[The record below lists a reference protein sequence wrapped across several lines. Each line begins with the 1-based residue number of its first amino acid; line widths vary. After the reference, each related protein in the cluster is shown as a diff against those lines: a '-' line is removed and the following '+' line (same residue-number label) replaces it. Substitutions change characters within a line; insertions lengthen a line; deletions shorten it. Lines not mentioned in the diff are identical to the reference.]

1 MNPLLLSLLLLLLL
15 LLLPLQTRADE
26 PLADCVAEASR
37 TAADQMSLAE
47 LRAGCQ
53 QQQTLARQLA
63 EQPAASPLDRRLQ
76 AEQKAIDNPFKIAA
90 YRPNYLLLASYNNNP
105 NEEPWDALYPDQEL
119 NPVEVKFQLSMKAL
133 VARGVL
139 GGELWGAY
147 TQKSWWQL
155 YSTES
160 APFRETNYEP
170 ELFLHWH
177 AKGELGGLTLR
188 GLSFG
193 FNHQSNG
200 RGGELSRSWNRLIA
214 STVLE
219 RGNLVLVPRIWWRLP
234 ESAETD
240 DNPDIDDYLGAG
252 DLGLAY
258 RDGTQLYTL
267 LLQNNL
273 QRHDNRTSIQ
283 LDWSFPV
290 GDRVRGYV
298 QYYDGYGESLIDY
311 NHRNQRI
318 GIGIVLNDW
327 L

>member
-1 MNPLLLSLLLLLLL
+1 MNRLLLVLLAAALCD
-15 LLLPLQTRADE
+15 PVRADQGLE
-26 PLADCVAEASR
+26 DCVANASR
-37 TAADQMSLAE
+37 TAADQMTLGE
-47 LRAGCQ
+47 LRESCQ
-53 QQQTLARQLA
+53 QQLALEQQLA
-63 EQPAASPLDRRLQ
+63 QAPTDSALDRRIQ
-76 AEQKAIDNPFKIAA
+76 AEQSAIDNPFKIAA
-90 YRPNYLLLASYNNNP
+90 YRPNYLLAASYNENP
-105 NEEPWDALYPDQEL
+105 NEEPWDALYPGQTL
-119 NPVEVKFQLSMKAL
+119 NPTEVKFQLSMKAL

-160 APFRETNYEP
+160 SPFRETNYEP

-177 AKGELGGLTLR
+177 AEAALAGLNLR

-219 RGNLVLVPRIWWRLP
+219 RGNLVLVPRFWWRFP

-258 RDGTQLYTL
+258 RDGSQLYTL

-290 GDRVRGYV
+290 GDRLRGYV
-298 QYYDGYGESLIDY
+298 QYYNGYGESLIDY
-311 NHRNQRI
+311 NHRNHRI